1 MQCMRLLGTVS
12 PSLRNLKEL
21 TLTELSG
28 TLGHVEHVAELLG
41 TDSLPNLL
49 LLRLQSV
56 PGAPMG
62 NAGASALASAFG
74 RGAMSSLE
82 TLGEWLLSLHDADRT
97 RIEPRDR

>member
-28 TLGHVEHVAELLG
+28 THVEEFAELLG
-41 TDSLPNLL
+41 RDSLPRLL
-49 LLRLQSV
+49 LLRLQSDLD
-56 PGAPMG
+56 APIG
-62 NAGASALASAFG
+62 NAGAIALASAFDQ
-74 RGAMSSLE
+74 GAMRSLE